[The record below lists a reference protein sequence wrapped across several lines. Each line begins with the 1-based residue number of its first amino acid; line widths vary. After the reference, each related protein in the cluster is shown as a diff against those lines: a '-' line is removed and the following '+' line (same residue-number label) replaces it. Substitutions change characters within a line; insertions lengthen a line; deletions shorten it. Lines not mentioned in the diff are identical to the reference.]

1 MDFEIKH
8 LPESN
13 MYDVFG
19 GKGWKNWSRVLVK
32 ANFIRVIKG
41 NPLPERVLQKLFG
54 EIQKGKQKHQQKQA
68 IAAE

>member
-13 MYDVFG
+13 MYDVFA

-32 ANFIRVIKG
+32 AEFIRVIKG
-41 NPLPERVLQKLFG
+41 NQLSEKTLQELFG
-54 EIQKGKQKHQQKQA
+54 HIQKEKQEHAKKG
-68 IAAE
+68 